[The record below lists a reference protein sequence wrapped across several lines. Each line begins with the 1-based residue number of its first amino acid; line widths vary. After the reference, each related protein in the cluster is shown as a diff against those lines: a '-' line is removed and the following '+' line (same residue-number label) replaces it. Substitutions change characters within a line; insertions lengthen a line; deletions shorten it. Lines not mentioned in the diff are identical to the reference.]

1 MRRGDRPPQILAD
14 QLTPSQ
20 SRMGALCPPHYN
32 SSPGFSDLPTA
43 LFCVC
48 MRHLLLSLYCTAAL
62 PPHNGVKFFQ
72 KSNSHFYMA
81 TTQSSNA
88 TSENSWPQTP
98 KLMRC
103 RVLQRRKGN
112 RLLMFVTTKKH
123 WLAKPHFRRFFL
135 LSYAAFKMFPIF
147 LLLIH
152 FTKQYFD
159 LINWWKLD
167 HIYHHSHQP
176 KKMSFQQIKNT
187 KNDSFLSRKSPNFLY
202 IWFDYTV
209 LYFLINILKLR

>member
-1 MRRGDRPPQILAD
+1 MYSFRAVGTGLRRGNRPPQILAD

-20 SRMGALCPPHYN
+20 SRVGALCLPHYY
-32 SSPGFSDLPTA
+32 SSPELSDLPTA

-48 MRHLLLSLYCTAAL
+48 MRHLLLSLYFTAAL
-62 PPHNGVKFFQ
+62 PLHNVVKFFQ

-88 TSENSWPQTP
+88 TSENSLPQSP
-98 KLMRC
+98 KLLRC

-123 WLAKPHFRRFFL
+123 WLAKPHFHRFFP
-135 LSYAAFKMFPIF
+135 LSYAALKMFPIS

-152 FTKQYFD
+152 FTK
-159 LINWWKLD
+159 LI
-167 HIYHHSHQP
+167 S
-176 KKMSFQQIKNT
+176 
-187 KNDSFLSRKSPNFLY
+187 
-202 IWFDYTV
+202 
-209 LYFLINILKLR
+209 